1 MQDGLWFG
9 TREYMQYIPC
19 PQING
24 DHSGVGWSTSA
35 QYLNGG
41 AFERNSATSHREFE
55 MSWSLAKRVDLQPL
69 YDYAA
74 GIYGSGP
81 LYFIDPFAA
90 DLNVLPEWWAAPG
103 MAALDAPV
111 LVGEERPAPVNNPNQ
126 SLGYPTRGVT
136 YAVRTSPPVVRT
148 NLVTNPAARVNT
160 SGWTTTGG
168 ALSRVTGSSVLGL
181 GAHLKLT
188 ASGSGQLASISF
200 NSTVGATYRLS
211 VYVKNPSVVARL
223 DFRNASNAVRG
234 SSANVTRADWTRVD
248 VSATADSATSSLVLR
263 SEGAGEIEFV
273 AALVELGSTLGGYFD
288 GDTTDTDFFS
298 YSWTGTA
305 NASTSTKTPVAA
317 ETPQKLWLPIP
328 PGKTLWIGAHGAPND
343 GAYVRVTP
351 FTGPGTSGTP
361 VDLVNE
367 PVTSNTRVTDSFS
380 SASGYVGVEVSLEG
394 YGSLNLVGVI
404 AQILDNG
411 IAPQPGGFIGG
422 MGHSGCTF
430 RGKPTKLAYSSAMDF
445 IGSSAT
451 LVETEGWE

>member
-1 MQDGLWFG
+1 MDEHRLWFG

-90 DLNVLPEWWAAPG
+90 DLNVLPEWWASPG
-103 MAALDAPV
+103 MATLDAPV
-111 LVGEERPAPVNNPNQ
+111 LVGEDRPLAVNNPNQ

-136 YAVRTSPPVVRT
+136 YAVD
-148 NLVTNPAARVNT
+148 PAKPRQT
-160 SGWTTTGG
+160 
-168 ALSRVTGSSVLGL
+168 
-181 GAHLKLT
+181 
-188 ASGSGQLASISF
+188 
-200 NSTVGATYRLS
+200 
-211 VYVKNPSVVARL
+211 
-223 DFRNASNAVRG
+223 
-234 SSANVTRADWTRVD
+234 
-248 VSATADSATSSLVLR
+248 
-263 SEGAGEIEFV
+263 
-273 AALVELGSTLGGYFD
+273 
-288 GDTTDTDFFS
+288 
-298 YSWTGTA
+298 
-305 NASTSTKTPVAA
+305 
-317 ETPQKLWLPIP
+317 LWLPIP
-328 PGKTLWIGAHGAPND
+328 PGKTLWVGAHGAANS
-343 GAYVRVTP
+343 GAAVRVTP

-367 PVTSNTRVTDSFS
+367 PVTSNARVTDSFS
-380 SASGYVGVEVSLEG
+380 SASGYVGAEVSFSG
-394 YGSLNLVGVI
+394 TGNLNLVGLI
-404 AQILDNG
+404 AQVLDNG
-411 IAPQPGGFIGG
+411 FAPQVGGFIGG
-422 MGHSGCTF
+422 MGASGCTF